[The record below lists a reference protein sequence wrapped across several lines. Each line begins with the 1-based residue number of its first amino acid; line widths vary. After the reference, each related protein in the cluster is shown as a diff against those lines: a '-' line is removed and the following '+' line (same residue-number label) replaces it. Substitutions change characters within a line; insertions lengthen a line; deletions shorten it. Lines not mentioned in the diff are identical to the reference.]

1 MAADWRA
8 VVVAF
13 GALAFVGCAAHR
25 DMVVLVPSADG
36 HVGKVA
42 VDDGRTSQVLDEAN
56 EAVTIGPE
64 GAEPAHVGPEQ
75 LRAIFGEAL
84 SAAPVRPRRF
94 TLYFDEGTE
103 RLIAASEAELP
114 GILADVRRRGA
125 YQVEIVGHTDRL
137 AGDDFNATLS
147 LRRATAVRDWLA
159 ENGIPIAAIV
169 VVGRGERDPVVA
181 TADGVAEPKNRRVEL
196 TVR

>member
-1 MAADWRA
+1 VAAGCRA
-8 VVVAF
+8 AVLALS
-13 GALAFVGCAAHR
+13 ALAVLGCAAHK
-25 DMVVLVPSADG
+25 DIVVLVPSADG
-36 HVGKVA
+36 HVGKLA
-42 VDDGRTSQVLDEAN
+42 VDDGKKSEVLDQAN
-56 EAVTIGPE
+56 QAVTIGPE
-64 GAEPAHVGPEQ
+64 GAQPAYLEPAQVKG
-75 LRAIFGEAL
+75 IFGDAL
-84 SAAPVRPRRF
+84 AAAPVHPHRF

-103 RLIAASEAELP
+103 RLTAGSEAELP
-114 GILADVRRRGA
+114 GILADIRGRGA

-137 AGDDFNATLS
+137 ASDDFNATLS

-159 ENGIPIAAIV
+159 KNGVPVGAIV